1 MAIAIDA
8 STPAALGRVSN
19 ATPYATASFSPP
31 AGSLVFIAA
40 GAGWSNP
47 AASIGITC
55 SDSSGGGNWEQVE
68 IANGGA
74 HFPGAAAVFRKY
86 FATAPGAIT
95 VSVAYTNFGAGNC
108 EIVLPVVFWG
118 AHPDQST
125 AGSADDIG
133 TAGDGVFSLTT
144 TKAGSQ
150 VWGVSVDEDTMTT
163 WTPNANTVLAHEF
176 TDATNGI
183 AMKCWASAANTV
195 TPGATNFGGTW
206 GNSDE
211 SKSAGL
217 EIIPGPFPVVEAWA
231 SGRTTTV
238 DTTNHAITLPAGI
251 VAGQKLVV
259 LFSSDG
265 APTCSTTSTGWVK
278 VGQASNSTVVTGA
291 VFEKIATGS
300 DALTINTTT
309 AEQSSHISARVS
321 NAGTLY
327 AASANG
333 SSTNSNPPSL
343 TPAGG
348 LNDYLWLSTRSGD
361 STVLATVPP
370 ANFSH
375 LQSLAAAGTGGASS
389 NIAERPFTGTVLD
402 PGTFTSASE
411 QWVSWTIAIAPV
423 PLVNDITG
431 SGGVNFG
438 SLTGTANGIREVL
451 GSTSTSF
458 GSLTGAANGK
468 REVLGSGTGNLGALT
483 GAAVGKREVLG
494 SGGTNFGGLTGS
506 ATGQRE
512 VLGSGSSSF
521 GPLNGTA
528 NGTRDV
534 FGSGV
539 GSFGSLTGTG
549 TGTTESVVHG
559 SGLGDFGSLTGTGTG
574 VREVLGSASTSF
586 GFSGTA
592 SGTREVF
599 GSANTVFVTDFA
611 GSGIREVLG
620 SGLGE
625 FGDLL
630 GIGNGDVGIGVYGSA
645 STVFTFTGTA
655 TGSNVSRLPP
665 TSEVVDYLTSP
676 QRLEPDMPYR
686 LIAQR
691 IIDRTFIDWDLP
703 VSEVVITYTLSG
715 PKLIKGKLK
724 PEITDFLDL
733 GLEPKATFI
742 HIEQDNII
750 RGSAILQPSE
760 MGDDG
765 SLTFIA
771 EGLSG
776 YPHNQPYQAEYS
788 QVNIDPLDVVRH
800 IWTHLLSSPRSNLG
814 VLVGNATSEQRI
826 GTEVDTVNGTIKPY
840 TLFWWD
846 DTDCGREIDNL
857 AKETPFDYVEFDEW
871 NSTKTDVIHHVIP
884 AYPRMG
890 TRRFDLGFI
899 SGENIVSLSLLRE
912 EPDQY
917 ASEVIVRGA
926 GEGRDSIR
934 GFAANIIGN
943 RIRQSVSI
951 TDKSI
956 TTHDAATKRAQEEL
970 RQRQAF
976 LNIREITILDQHEN
990 ASLGD
995 FSPGDDIL
1003 VQVDIYWFDE
1013 IQMWCRVISFDWIPE
1028 KGIIVIQLQNSE
1040 ISNYGTYWNRI
1051 ELS

>member
-1 MAIAIDA
+1 VAIAIDP

-19 ATPYATASFSPP
+19 ATPYTSASFSPP

-40 GAGWSNP
+40 GAGWSSP

-55 SDSSGGGNWEQVE
+55 SDSSGGGNWERAD

-125 AGSADDIG
+125 AGSASDIG
-133 TAGDGVFSLTT
+133 TAGDGIFSLTT

-150 VWGVSVDEDTMTT
+150 VWGVSVDEDTMAS
-163 WTPNANTVLAHEF
+163 WTPNANTILAHEF

-195 TPGATNFGGTW
+195 TPGATSFGGTW

-238 DTTNHAITLPAGI
+238 DTSNHAITLPAGI

-259 LFSSDG
+259 LFSCDG

-278 VGQASNSTVVTGA
+278 VGQASNTTVVTGA

-300 DALTINTTT
+300 DALTINTTSP
-309 AEQSSHISARVS
+309 EQSSHISARVS

-327 AASANG
+327 ATSANG

-348 LNDYLWLSTRSGD
+348 SNDYLWLSTRSGD
-361 STVLATVPP
+361 STVLATVAP

-375 LQSLAAAGTGGASS
+375 LQSLAAAGTSGASS
-389 NIAERPFTGTVLD
+389 NVAERPFTGTVLD
-402 PGTFTSASE
+402 PGTFTSLTE

-423 PLVNDITG
+423 PTANEVTG
-431 SGGVNFG
+431 SGGTNFGPLTGTATGQREVLGSASTSFSLTGTANGTREVLGSASTSFGGLTGTSIGTREVLGSASTNFG
-438 SLTGTANGIREVL
+438 SLTGT
-451 GSTSTSF
+451 S
-458 GSLTGAANGK
+458 
-468 REVLGSGTGNLGALT
+468 
-483 GAAVGKREVLG
+483 
-494 SGGTNFGGLTGS
+494 
-506 ATGQRE
+506 TGQRE
-512 VLGSGSSSF
+512 VLGSGSSNF
-521 GPLNGTA
+521 GSLIGTA
-528 NGTRDV
+528 NGTREV
-534 FGSGV
+534 IGSGS
-539 GSFGSLTGTG
+539 GSFGPLIGIGFGS
-549 TGTTESVVHG
+549 TEPVVTG
-559 SGLGDFGSLTGTGTG
+559 SGFGDFGSLIGQGNG

-586 GFSGTA
+586 GFEGTA
-592 SGTREVF
+592 SGVREVL
-599 GSANTVFVTDFA
+599 GSSSTTFSTDFA

-620 SGLGE
+620 SGIGN
-625 FGDLL
+625 FGSLL
-630 GIGNGDVGIGVYGSA
+630 GSGQGAPGITVYGSA

-655 TGSNVSRLPP
+655 TGSNVSRKPP

-691 IIDRTFIDWDLP
+691 IIGRTFIDWDLP

-776 YPHNQPYQAEYS
+776 YPHGQPYQSEYS
-788 QVNIDPLDVVRH
+788 QVDIDPLDVVRH
-800 IWTHLLSSPRSNLG
+800 IWSHLLSSPRSNLG
-814 VLVGNATSEQRI
+814 VLVANTTSEQRI
-826 GTEVDTVNGTIKPY
+826 GTEVDTVNGAVKPY

-871 NSTKTDVIHHVIP
+871 NSTKTDVIHHIIP
-884 AYPRMG
+884 AYPRIG
-890 TRRFDLGFI
+890 TRRFDLGFV
-899 SGENIVSLSLLRE
+899 SGENITSVSLLRE

-926 GEGRDSIR
+926 GEGKDSIR

-943 RIRQSVSI
+943 RIRQSVSV

-956 TTHDAATKRAQEEL
+956 TTHEAATKRAEEEL
-970 RQRQAF
+970 RRRQAF
-976 LNIREITILDQHEN
+976 LNIREITVIDQHEN

-995 FSPGDDIL
+995 FAPGDDIL
-1003 VQVDIYWFDE
+1003 VQVELYWFGE
-1013 IQMWCRVISFDWIPE
+1013 IQMWCRIIGFDWVPE
-1028 KGIIVIQLQNSE
+1028 KGIIVLQLENSE
-1040 ISNYGTYWNRI
+1040 IATYGSYFNRI